1 MNTDSKGEDPV
12 KPSHILV
19 LDSDSLRRDGLVTAL
34 KGSGHL
40 PVVVGD
46 PAEAAR
52 ALAVPGLDVAVVAL
66 EAPGLD
72 QTLFREALAP
82 TQPPEPEPL
91 DDVERRHIAR
101 TLAYTRGNKR
111 RAAHLLGI
119 ARSTLLAKVRKY
131 GLDASTN
138 GG

>member
-1 MNTDSKGEDPV
+1 M

-19 LDSDSLRRDGLVTAL
+19 LDTDPSRREALVNAL
-34 KGSGHL
+34 KVSGNL

-52 ALAVPGLDVAVVAL
+52 ALAVPGLDLAVVAL
-66 EAPGLD
+66 AAPGLD

-82 TQPPEPEPL
+82 SQPVEPEPL

-119 ARSTLLAKVRKY
+119 ARSTLLAKVRKF
-131 GLDASTN
+131 GLN
-138 GG
+138 GEADGD

>member
-1 MNTDSKGEDPV
+1 M

-19 LDSDSLRRDGLVTAL
+19 LDTDLSRRDGLVNAL

-40 PVVVGD
+40 PVVVSD

-52 ALAVPGLDVAVVAL
+52 ALGVPGLDLAVVSLA
-66 EAPGLD
+66 APGID
-72 QTLFREALAP
+72 QTLLREALAP
-82 TQPPEPEPL
+82 TQPVEPEPL

-119 ARSTLLAKVRKY
+119 ARSTLLAKVRKF
-131 GLDASTN
+131 GLD
-138 GG
+138 GGADSE